1 MIISQDRKTMIPLS
15 SIAKLQIED
24 YVGLDYPT
32 IEKPYF
38 VISVADRGLKIEKYS
53 PKVQTLTA
61 FMLDG
66 KNERIGIFKSPHL
79 VGTMSESEWFRRY
92 VCNVRNS
99 KTETV
104 IEVPDFRHSCEI
116 YFEAFDKAMSTVN
129 FSDEMSRS
137 EFIEIIKDLLND
149 YKDYFTGIDTEDIA
163 CKIYTE
169 NFHFFQ
175 KWKRH
180 IGV

>member
-1 MIISQDRKTMIPLS
+1 MIISQDKKTMIPLS

-24 YVGLDYPT
+24 YVGLDCPT

-38 VISVADRGLKIEKYS
+38 VISAADRGLKIEKYS
-53 PKVQTLTA
+53 PEVQTLTA
-61 FMLDG
+61 FTLDG
-66 KNERIGIFKSPHL
+66 EKEMIGIFKSPHL
-79 VGTMSESEWFRRY
+79 GTMAESEWFRGY

-99 KTETV
+99 ETETV
-104 IEVPDFRHSCEI
+104 IEVPDFRNSCEI
-116 YFEAFDKAMSTVN
+116 YFEAFDKAVSTVN

-169 NFHFFQ
+169 NFYFFQ
-175 KWKRH
+175 KWKRS